1 MSALFSK
8 ELPQSSLQSQESDQ
22 SLLCLEK
29 FINPPRT
36 LYDEIGQQEQ
46 DFYTSLKSAQENSD
60 LDWKSLVYKLQ
71 VENTN
76 LVCSLQEANQDLL
89 QSRREKQELQQ
100 FIQQQTET
108 ASRLRSVIENQKQQ
122 LKIVDNNKQLDLI
135 FQKKFLTME
144 NQALKESQREVN
156 EYYGIQLNTTN
167 HDPLLKWRSCVQALI
182 AIQRFQKK
190 KS

>member
-8 ELPQSSLQSQESDQ
+8 ELPQSSLKSEESDQ
-22 SLLCLEK
+22 SLLCMEK

-46 DFYTSLKSAQENSD
+46 DFYTSLKSAQENTD

-76 LVCSLQEANQDLL
+76 LVLSLQEANQDLM
-89 QSRREKQELQQ
+89 QSRREKEELQE

-108 ASRLRSVIENQKQQ
+108 ASRLRRTIENQKQQ
-122 LKIVDNNKQLDLI
+122 LKMMDNNKQLDLI
-135 FQKKFLTME
+135 FQKKFVLME
-144 NQALKESQREVN
+144 NQALKER
-156 EYYGIQLNTTN
+156 
-167 HDPLLKWRSCVQALI
+167 
-182 AIQRFQKK
+182 
-190 KS
+190 

>member
-144 NQALKESQREVN
+144 NQALKERYTYN
-156 EYYGIQLNTTN
+156 IQ
-167 HDPLLKWRSCVQALI
+167 
-182 AIQRFQKK
+182 QKTK
-190 KS
+190 KP